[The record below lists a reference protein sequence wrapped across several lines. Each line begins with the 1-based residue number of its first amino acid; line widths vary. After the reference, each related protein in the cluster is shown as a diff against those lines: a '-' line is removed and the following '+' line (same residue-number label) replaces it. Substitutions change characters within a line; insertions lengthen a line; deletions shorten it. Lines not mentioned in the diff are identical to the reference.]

1 MRSPLH
7 RRPASDGFSPC
18 ASTIILLMWSPSP
31 NPPPADVIGEGEAAA
46 VDRVGGG
53 ACLSED
59 TASEAIELSVGQ
71 EPLVGPACPHAPLFA
86 TILAHSSRSWT
97 ARLNTSLPPA
107 VSGSTQK

>member
-31 NPPPADVIGEGEAAA
+31 NPPPADVIGEGEAA

-86 TILAHSSRSWT
+86 AIFAHSSRSWT